1 LLLRPDDLDEADLDA
16 ELDMLGDELEEE
28 MTVGLQEESATPS
41 YLLPSI
47 PNAEPGKKVPM
58 NTACPKL
65 PLAIA
70 RVLFMCFSSRPNG
83 CSS

>member
-1 LLLRPDDLDEADLDA
+1 LLGLLQPDDLDEADLDA

-47 PNAEPGKKVPM
+47 PNAEPGKKVPV
-58 NTACPKL
+58 AADEYGL
-65 PLAIA
+65 PEAPIGN
-70 RVLFMCFSSRPNG
+70 R
-83 CSS
+83 